1 MKQNKRANLIGVCVI
16 ILLILSYIL
25 YVFVYR
31 LNFEPSTDLT
41 ETNTDAAVYSLDEL
55 IQVLDG
61 FPQIYSEKQKKELEQ
76 ETEYGTY
83 VVPGLKATKTI
94 SSKLHDIDMCTSMT
108 PQGMAITDQ
117 YILVTAYCHTHEHNS
132 VIYMIDK
139 ETHQYVNTIVLP
151 GKPHAGGFAYDSDHD
166 TVWVS
171 GSFRG
176 YPSANSYQLS
186 DLENYNLETKG
197 GALPFN
203 QQVALTQVK
212 SNSYMTYRNHA
223 LYVGCFD
230 LKTTGELFKF
240 SLDQNGILVSGVAE
254 DGAALADNEILPID
268 YVTMPSKVQGIS
280 FLNERFLMV
289 SESYGMV
296 ESRLQ
301 IFENT
306 SAQSIDFEF
315 SDENAIL
322 SYDLPDKLEYACAA
336 DGKIYMLF
344 EAAAYA
350 YRIRPMYNVD
360 RIITVDIDT
369 ESLQNQDIQE
379 QNE

>member
-1 MKQNKRANLIGVCVI
+1 MKMNRKTNLIGILVI
-16 ILLILSYIL
+16 VLLITSYFF

-31 LNFEPSTDLT
+31 LQFEPSTSLKD
-41 ETNTDAAVYSLDEL
+41 TNEDAAVYTLDE
-55 IQVLDG
+55 IRNVLNE
-61 FPQIYSEKQKKELEQ
+61 FPNLYTQEQQALLEEQ
-76 ETEYGTY
+76 PEFGTY
-83 VVPGLKATKTI
+83 VIPGLKATRTI
-94 SSKLHDIDMCTSMT
+94 SGKTHEPDMCTSMT
-108 PQGMAITDQ
+108 PQGMAITDK
-117 YILVTAYCHTHEHNS
+117 YILVTAYCHTKEHNS

-139 ETHQYVNTIVLP
+139 ETHAYIKTIVMP
-151 GKPHAGGFAYDSDHD
+151 GHPHAGGFAYDSDHD
-166 TVWVS
+166 NVWVS
-171 GSFRG
+171 SVRRG
-176 YPSANSYQLS
+176 YPSANSYKLS
-186 DLENYNLETKG
+186 ELENYDLDTTG
-197 GALPFN
+197 GALPFDQTVVLN
-203 QQVALTQVK
+203 QVR

-230 LKTTGELFKF
+230 LLRTGELFKF
-240 SLDQNGILVSGVAE
+240 AIDDAGRLVSGEAE
-254 DGAALADNEILPID
+254 DGEEVGEDDILPID

-280 FLNERFLMV
+280 FLNEKYLMV
-289 SESYGMV
+289 SESYGMM

-315 SDENAIL
+315 SDENAVL

-360 RIITVDIDT
+360 RILSADIDT
-369 ESLQNQDIQE
+369 KALENRDIME

>member
-1 MKQNKRANLIGVCVI
+1 MNRKKKTSLAGVGI
-16 ILLILSYIL
+16 ILFLIAAYFL

-31 LNFEPSTDLT
+31 LNFEPSTVLT
-41 ETNTDAAVYSLDEL
+41 QTNTDAAVYSLDEF
-55 IQVLDG
+55 IHVLNE
-61 FPQIYSEKQKKELEQ
+61 FPQLYSEKQKEQ
-76 ETEYGTY
+76 CESEEEYGTY
-83 VVPGLKATKTI
+83 VIPGLKATRSI
-94 SSKLHDIDMCTSMT
+94 SGKKHEVDMCTSMT
-108 PQGMAITDQ
+108 PQGMAITDK
-117 YILVTAYCHTHEHNS
+117 YILVTAYCHTQEHNS

-139 ETHQYVNTIVLP
+139 ETHEFIKEIVLP
-151 GKPHAGGFAYDSDHD
+151 GHPHAGGFAYDPDHD
-166 TVWVS
+166 NVWVS
-171 GSFRG
+171 STRG
-176 YPSANSYQLS
+176 GVPTANSYKLS
-186 DLENYNLETKG
+186 SMENYSLDEAG
-197 GALPFN
+197 GALPFE
-203 QQVALTQVK
+203 QKIALDQAR
-212 SNSYMTYRNHA
+212 SNSYMTYRNNA
-223 LYVGCFD
+223 LYIGSFD
-230 LKTTGELFKF
+230 LKEAGELFKF
-240 SLDQNGILVSGVAE
+240 SMDDTGRIISGIAE
-254 DGAALADNEILPID
+254 DGEEIEKDEILPID

-280 FLNERFLMV
+280 FLNERYLMV

-315 SDENAIL
+315 SDDKAVL

-369 ESLQNQDIQE
+369 KALQNQDMQE